1 MLQKEGPLLL
11 CNLGQNNL
19 HHLINIL
26 VEDKK
31 WLEEGSKKFPF
42 RLTIPGKD
50 SNSHLA
56 STDKVE
62 SLSST
67 IFHKCMPEP
76 KDKNMSS
83 TKEKELR
90 SDNNYLHDENIG
102 RAKSTVRCP
111 NFEVLKEWLITVN
124 KDHGSISITKLE
136 TLFKE

>member
-1 MLQKEGPLLL
+1 M
-11 CNLGQNNL
+11 
-19 HHLINIL
+19 

-56 STDKVE
+56 STDTVE
-62 SLSST
+62 SFISM
-67 IFHKCMPEP
+67 FHKCMPEP
-76 KDKNMSS
+76 KDKNMSW

-102 RAKSTVRCP
+102 RANGTV
-111 NFEVLKEWLITVN
+111 
-124 KDHGSISITKLE
+124 
-136 TLFKE
+136 